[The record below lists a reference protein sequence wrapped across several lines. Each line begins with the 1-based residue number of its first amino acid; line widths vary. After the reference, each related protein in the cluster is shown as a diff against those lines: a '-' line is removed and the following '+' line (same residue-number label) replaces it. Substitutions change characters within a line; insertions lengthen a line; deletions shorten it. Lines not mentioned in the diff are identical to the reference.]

1 MKHRKTLKRV
11 QRRGNKLAKQRRATH
26 NIKRKYKH
34 KYRTSRKSGN
44 ASFRQNTMKKRG
56 GNLNNERHTF
66 KFTVKLIQDGAEAN
80 VYIEPDVIINWY
92 IQNIPNA
99 DANEFLQMD
108 NVVLEYN
115 ADESCFMGT
124 YTKLPGFDEE
134 ISLQMYVDWD
144 SSCNHPLE
152 INGIGYCVMG
162 SLVIDD
168 NNENEYNGS
177 NYENNYPYADPQVIQ
192 T

>member
-11 QRRGNKLAKQRRATH
+11 QRRGNTLAKQRRATH

-44 ASFRQNTMKKRG
+44 TSFRQNTMKKRG
-56 GNLNNERHTF
+56 GSINRRTF

-80 VYIEPDVIINWY
+80 VYIAPERIINWY
-92 IQNIPNA
+92 IENIPNE
-99 DANEFLQMD
+99 DANLYLHMD
-108 NVVLEYN
+108 DVVLEYN
-115 ADESCFMGT
+115 AIESCFIGT
-124 YTKLPGFDEE
+124 YTELNGFDEE
-134 ISLQMYVDWD
+134 IHLQMYVDWD
-144 SSCNHPLE
+144 DSCNHPLE

-168 NNENEYNGS
+168 NNENNGS
-177 NYENNYPYADPQVIQ
+177 NYGNNYPYEEPQVIQ